1 MCWDIYKQGSFQE
14 AILPSPTTTH
24 MHCFINIAFQGSIW
38 KSTVICL
45 HVIVFFFFFLFL
57 SFFFFFPHKSFGCR
71 SFFFSFLFFFFFFL
85 TNLLVVDL
93 SSSSSYSDRI
103 GPNWGCFGQFLGQLR
118 WISTDF
124 GRFRPESAQI
134 EDQKNKI
141 KWQIGASKQVGCER
155 RTHASQKYVFNW
167 TTKFSTSSRVWW
179 FVFLQ
184 SVHNKYRGVNFLF
197 DFHLSEEYSLWSLN
211 SVGLML
217 ILYTI
222 CKEHNIRWP
231 LICCA

>member
-45 HVIVFFFFFLFL
+45 HVIVFFFFFIFI

-71 SFFFSFLFFFFFFL
+71 SFFFSFLFFFFFL

-134 EDQKNKI
+134 EDQKKKKKGGKLARRNKS
-141 KWQIGASKQVGCER
+141 GARDTPMLPRNMSSIEPPSFPHHQECGG
-155 RTHASQKYVFNW
+155 S
-167 TTKFSTSSRVWW
+167 SSSRV
-179 FVFLQ
+179 
-184 SVHNKYRGVNFLF
+184 STT
-197 DFHLSEEYSLWSLN
+197 STEELISYLIFIYLKSIHY
-211 SVGLML
+211 GL
-217 ILYTI
+217 
-222 CKEHNIRWP
+222 
-231 LICCA
+231 

>member
-1 MCWDIYKQGSFQE
+1 MCWDIYKQGSFQK

-71 SFFFSFLFFFFFFL
+71 SFFFSFLFFFFFL

-134 EDQKNKI
+134 EDQKKKNKV
-141 KWQIGASKQVGCER
+141 A
-155 RTHASQKYVFNW
+155 NW
-167 TTKFSTSSRVWW
+167 HVETSRVRETHPC
-179 FVFLQ
+179 FPEICLQLNHQVFHIIK
-184 SVHNKYRGVNFLF
+184 SVVVRLPPECPQQVQR
-197 DFHLSEEYSLWSLN
+197 S
-211 SVGLML
+211 
-217 ILYTI
+217 
-222 CKEHNIRWP
+222 
-231 LICCA
+231 